1 MATSLSI
8 FLLRKEENSDR
19 LLKGKWR
26 WKMRW
31 KNVEQTSKFA
41 FFAIGFIFQ
50 KTSNK
55 DFRAKK
61 KVLTHLNPMSHKRK
75 KVFGIQQKLNLWTNW
90 MQIKL
95 KIEEGSFFKKSVIFL
110 LFLIEFFCSTVNLKW
125 KRSKLSPETEMQDKG
140 NSTFTVVFRGL
151 ILLLLFV
158 CEKF

>member
-1 MATSLSI
+1 M
-8 FLLRKEENSDR
+8 KECWTNIQVCFFCYR
-19 LLKGKWR
+19 LYLP
-26 WKMRW
+26 
-31 KNVEQTSKFA
+31 
-41 FFAIGFIFQ
+41 

-95 KIEEGSFFKKSVIFL
+95 KIKEGSFYMKSMIFL
-110 LFLIEFFCSTVNLKW
+110 LFLIEFFCSTINSKW

-151 ILLLLFV
+151 ILLLRFV